1 MDEELSE
8 SKDEE
13 IIPSEEKED
22 IDYFSQPFN
31 PAALKAPFKHLYTNV
46 MRKVWYNRKC
56 FWIMGGVELKL
67 FEIFTLACRDLMKE
81 FDILTLPNSGMLV
94 SVFYRELGKKMQ
106 RQAIIR
112 FNEEIKTL
120 KIPPKKPLNAGVVTV
135 QKVFAKYAPIMFVCS
150 SALLYKGDFKIKIKK
165 VGFNKQF
172 QYVLKYYDE
181 FVDYRKKIV
190 AEYLASKKD
199 EKDNYYKS
207 REFQTVKS
215 KDGDV
220 EMEIK

>member
-1 MDEELSE
+1 MAEELEE

-13 IIPSEEKED
+13 IIESEEKED

-31 PAALKAPFKHLYTNV
+31 PNALKAPFKHLYTNV

-94 SVFYRELGKKMQ
+94 SVFYTELQKKMK

-112 FNEEIKTL
+112 FNEEIKTA
-120 KIPPKKPLNAGVVTV
+120 KVKPKKPLNAGYGTV
-135 QKVFAKYAPIMFVCS
+135 LTVFAKYAPIMFVCS
-150 SALLYKGDFKIKIKK
+150 SVLLYKGDFKIKIKK

-181 FVDYRKKIV
+181 FLEYRKKII
-190 AEYLASKKD
+190 AEYLAANKD
-199 EKDNYYKS
+199 GKDNYYKS
-207 REFQTVKS
+207 REFRVVKS
-215 KDGDV
+215 KEGDV
-220 EMEIK
+220 EMDIR